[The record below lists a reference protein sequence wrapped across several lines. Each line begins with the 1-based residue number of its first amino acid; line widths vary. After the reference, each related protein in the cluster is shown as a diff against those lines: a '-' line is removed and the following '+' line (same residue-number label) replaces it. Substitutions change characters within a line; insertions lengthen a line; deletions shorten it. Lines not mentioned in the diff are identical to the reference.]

1 MSGKS
6 SSCLVVLDSYYITD
20 IPITTPSF
28 YADEIECPD
37 EKIAYVF
44 RSSTEEAIPLLQ
56 ERIQCLREAG
66 QVLEDVSFLSPCSS
80 SPLTR
85 TEI

>member
-1 MSGKS
+1 MKIQSTF
-6 SSCLVVLDSYYITD
+6 VVYCSYSITD

-37 EKIAYVF
+37 EKLAHVF
-44 RSSTEEAIPLLQ
+44 RSSTEEQIPLLQ

-66 QVLEDVSFLSPCSS
+66 QVLENVSFYSFCDSS
-80 SPLTR
+80 LLTR
-85 TEI
+85 IEI